1 MADVA
6 RVAGVSTST
15 VSHVVNGTRK
25 VSEDTERA
33 VREAI
38 QTTGYT
44 HDRIARSLATGKTR
58 TIGLAMSAISNPY
71 FAELAHAIEREAAQ
85 AGYSL
90 LLADTHDDPERELR
104 ATRDLVGRR
113 VDGVILAPS
122 AQPGSALELLRKRS
136 VPTVLID
143 RFMPVELDQIATENV
158 APTAKLVVHLA
169 ELGHQ
174 RIGMIAGLEG
184 LATSEERVAGYRR
197 GLEAASLPYDAEL
210 VGRGDSDAEHAR
222 AATDRLLALEPPPTA
237 LVVTN
242 NRMTIGVMR
251 ALREAGL
258 TVPEDIALVA
268 FDDFEWADLFHP
280 RLTTIAQAN
289 TQIGEQSVSMLL
301 SRLANPDLAVRKV
314 QLEPRFVHRES
325 CGCSASAAFEA

>member
-1 MADVA
+1 MITMADVA

-25 VSEDTERA
+25 VSEVTERA

-38 QTTGYT
+38 QATGYT
-44 HDRIARSLATGKTR
+44 HDRIARSLATGRTR

-85 AGYSL
+85 AGYTM

-104 ATRDLVGRR
+104 ATRDLLGRR

-122 AQPGSALELLRKRS
+122 AQ
-136 VPTVLID
+136 
-143 RFMPVELDQIATENV
+143 TENI
-158 APTAKLVVHLA
+158 APTARLVEHLA
-169 ELGHQ
+169 ELGHE
-174 RIGMIAGLEG
+174 RIGMIAGLQG
-184 LATSEERVAGYRR
+184 LATSEERIEGYRR
-197 GLEAASLPYDAEL
+197 GLTSASLDFDPEL
-210 VGRGDSDAEHAR
+210 VVRGDSDAEPAR
-222 AATDRLLALEPPPTA
+222 AAVHRVLALARPPTA

-251 ALREAGL
+251 ALREASL
-258 TVPEDIALVA
+258 RVPDDMALVA

-289 TQIGEQSVSMLL
+289 TQIGEQSVAMLL

-314 QLEPRFVHRES
+314 QLEPKFVHRES
-325 CGCSASAAFEA
+325 CGCPAAQSERLAAEDGKLAAAAVELPTPAVD